1 MTVKLEAIVFDLDG
15 TLIDSAP
22 ELALALNSGL
32 SEAGRRRLDV
42 EEVKMLV
49 GDGIDKLVERGLE
62 ATGGRLGAER
72 FREVADRVREFYWN
86 VEISPPYP
94 GVPEMLAKLHGDG
107 LKLAICTNKPLEPT
121 LKILKGV
128 GIAGRFA
135 AVAGGDGPAGRK
147 PDAGPLRAVLAEIGA
162 ARGGRDGRRQ
172 PQRRRHGAGRRHPD
186 HRRRLRL
193 SGGAGG
199 RVGRRY
205 PDRELRFAARGHRRT
220 RLRLNL
226 LRA

>member
-1 MTVKLEAIVFDLDG
+1 MTAKLEAIVFDLDG

-42 EEVKMLV
+42 EEVKMMV

-62 ATGGRLGAER
+62 ATGGRLGTER

-107 LKLAICTNKPLEPT
+107 LKLAICTNKPLKPT

-128 GIAGRFA
+128 GIEGRFA
-135 AVAGGDGPAGRK
+135 AVTGGDGPAGRK

-162 ARGGRDGRRQ
+162 APEAAVMVGDSRNDVGTARAAGIPIIAVAYGY
-172 PQRRRHGAGRRHPD
+172 PVVPVEELGADILIESFDLLP
-186 HRRRLRL
+186 
-193 SGGAGG
+193 AAIA
-199 RVGRRY
+199 
-205 PDRELRFAARGHRRT
+205 ELGFA
-220 RLRLNL
+220 
-226 LRA
+226 

>member
-1 MTVKLEAIVFDLDG
+1 MTAKLEAIVFDLDG

-22 ELALALNSGL
+22 ELTLALNSGL

-42 EEVKMLV
+42 EEVIMMV
-49 GDGIDKLVERGLE
+49 GDGIDMLVERGLE
-62 ATGGRLGAER
+62 ATGGPLGADR

-94 GVPEMLAKLHGDG
+94 GVPETLAKLHGDG

-128 GIAGRFA
+128 GIADRFA
-135 AVAGGDGPAGRK
+135 AVAAGDGPAGRK

-162 ARGGRDGRRQ
+162 KVESTVMVGDSRNDVGTARAAGIPIIIVAYGYSVV
-172 PQRRRHGAGRRHPD
+172 PVAELGADILIESFDLLP
-186 HRRRLRL
+186 
-193 SGGAGG
+193 GAIA
-199 RVGRRY
+199 
-205 PDRELRFAARGHRRT
+205 ELGFA
-220 RLRLNL
+220 
-226 LRA
+226 

>member
-1 MTVKLEAIVFDLDG
+1 MTAKLEAIVFDLDG

-42 EEVKMLV
+42 EEVIMMV
-49 GDGIDKLVERGLE
+49 GDGIDMLVERGLE
-62 ATGGRLGAER
+62 ATGGPLEAER

-94 GVPEMLAKLHGDG
+94 GVPETLEKLQGDG

-128 GIAGRFA
+128 GIADRFA
-135 AVAGGDGPAGRK
+135 AVAAGDGPAGRK

-162 ARGGRDGRRQ
+162 KVESTVMVGDSRNDVGTARAAGVPIIAVAYGYSVV
-172 PQRRRHGAGRRHPD
+172 PVAELGADILIERFDLLP
-186 HRRRLRL
+186 
-193 SGGAGG
+193 GAIA
-199 RVGRRY
+199 
-205 PDRELRFAARGHRRT
+205 ELGFA
-220 RLRLNL
+220 
-226 LRA
+226 